1 MFDHEGDW
9 EMIQVHLDS
18 VGTPT
23 GATYAQHNTGE
34 YCTWNNVELS
44 PTGRPVVY
52 VAHESHASYF
62 WGGDHRI
69 VVDNLPDQW
78 DYADGAGESLVPDVI
93 QLDPLVPPL
102 WMQWPGKW
110 GGADSSPK
118 APPHQDKWADPLAFQ
133 ADASACTSAPP
144 SLRRRAD
151 TEVLRPAAP
160 LVKAR
165 RVGNRVVVDYRLTR
179 PPGTAEPWLLVTT
192 LDGFKDRYTPTSART
207 VVEGRMTGRVVQP
220 IRLARGPL
228 RIIAS
233 VRAKNGARSK
243 LVVVRVKQ

>member
-62 WGGDHRI
+62 WGGDHRV

-165 RVGNRVVVDYRLTR
+165 RVGTVSLLTIVSRGRLEPLNRGFWLRRWMASRTDTR
-179 PPGTAEPWLLVTT
+179 PDQCTNRGGGPH
-192 LDGFKDRYTPTSART
+192 DRPCRPADSARPWT
-207 VVEGRMTGRVVQP
+207 
-220 IRLARGPL
+220 
-228 RIIAS
+228 AS
-233 VRAKNGARSK
+233 DHR
-243 LVVVRVKQ
+243 